1 MPMDIWQLRELNQ
14 ILTQNKFGH
23 NKIKTN
29 DDLYDY
35 QEMLRMKYPDEWERK
50 FKNKWP
56 IRIIYYDKNNKVHI
70 YQFYVNRNSNM
81 TNIMFMFKKYLICQ
95 KITLINCFGYDIAE
109 NIIKYMPTI
118 LDINDIINNYIYV
131 HVRPYKN
138 VITGKEDIIN
148 ITERIRVPDSMS
160 INRVHGQ
167 ISFVGQQQVSRYTI
181 LRLRAKPSPI
191 TKSF

>member
-1 MPMDIWQLRELNQ
+1 MDIWELRELNQ

-29 DDLYDY
+29 GDLYNY

-56 IRIIYYDKNNKVHI
+56 VRIIYYDKNSSVET
-70 YQFYVNRNSNM
+70 YQFYVDRNSNM
-81 TNIMFMFKKYLICQ
+81 TKIMFMFKKYLICQ

-109 NIIKYMPTI
+109 NILSYMPTLLEI
-118 LDINDIINNYIYV
+118 SDIINNYIYV
-131 HVRPYKN
+131 HIRPYERIN
-138 VITGKEDIIN
+138 TGKEHIIN
-148 ITERIRVPDSMS
+148 ITERIKVPDNMS
-160 INRVHGQ
+160 VNRVHGQ
-167 ISFVGQQQVSRYTI
+167 ISAIGLQQESRYTI
-181 LRLRAKPSPI
+181 LRLRAKPYLI